1 MRQLEKHLID
11 QVERHR
17 WFFWHRLRWHA
28 VSGFLPR
35 DRPFRLLDIGAG
47 AGVLGHCL
55 ARDFANGQYFFFEP
69 LESLAEHLAATFGP
83 NRDVRDPK
91 RYAEMDVVTLLDVL
105 EHREDDLAFL
115 QDLAAR
121 LRPGCTLIITVPALP
136 SLWSAWDE
144 LLGHHRRYTRGA
156 LGRVLRACRL
166 EIVVQHYLF
175 PELLPLAYL
184 RKCMS
189 PAQGGA
195 AAEGRSEFPA
205 VPPLVNA
212 GLYALGRIIFP
223 LSRLAPAGTSLFAVT
238 RLPQH
243 GVEGRKC
250 RA

>member
-136 SLWSAWDE
+136 SLWSAW
-144 LLGHHRRYTRGA
+144 
-156 LGRVLRACRL
+156 
-166 EIVVQHYLF
+166 
-175 PELLPLAYL
+175 LAYL

-243 GVEGRKC
+243 GAEGRKC